1 MTRREFIALLGGA
14 PATWSLAARAQQIG
28 GMRRIGVFVQ
38 PADERETILLFVG
51 TLAKLGWIEGRNVH
65 IDYRTSNFNPESLRT
80 LAAEL
85 IASHPDVIFAVGV
98 NFVVVRAQT
107 QTIPIVFARVSAP
120 VERGFVAS
128 LARPGG
134 NVTGFAN
141 FAPSL
146 AGPISF
152 AVR

>member
-1 MTRREFIALLGGA
+1 MRRRNFLSVLAGA
-14 PATWSLAARAQQIG
+14 ATWPLAARAQQG
-28 GMRRIGVFVQ
+28 ERMRRIGVFVQ
-38 PADERETILLFVG
+38 PGDEQETTPLFVG
-51 TLAKLGWIEGRNVH
+51 TLAKLGWIEGRNIH
-65 IDYRTSNFNPESLRT
+65 IDHRTSSANPESLRT

-85 IASHPDVIFAVGV
+85 IASHPDIIFAVGV
-98 NFVVVRAQT
+98 NFVAVRAQT

-146 AGPISF
+146 AGPILF